1 MTSVAAEEFLPV
13 ELVFNPNWWYHTA
26 GISFD
31 APFYLDAQTR
41 IQNDVIMRRVLYE
54 RYGEFGEVIVEAA
67 SVARRCPM
75 LSSTCASVR
84 CACSGVPP
92 GRWLR
97 TQRSCCWLP
106 ARWSRPA
113 CVAST
118 WTMARPTTTSL
129 PCSRSCSVIE
139 DTGRRMN
146 SRERLLTA
154 LNHQEPDR
162 VPLDPRTSSPC
173 GRRCRSTGCIRGLVG
188 A

>member
-13 ELVFNPNWWYHTA
+13 ELVFNPSWWYHTA

-54 RYGEFGEVIVEAA
+54 RYGEFGEVIVEVA

-92 GRWLR
+92 RE
-97 TQRSCCWLP
+97 
-106 ARWSRPA
+106 
-113 CVAST
+113 
-118 WTMARPTTTSL
+118 MA
-129 PCSRSCSVIE
+129 E
-139 DTGRRMN
+139 DT
-146 SRERLLTA
+146 EKLLLAAGPLEQAGVCCINMDYGT
-154 LNHQEPDR
+154 PDDNIFAMFEVVQR
-162 VPLDPRTSSPC
+162 Y
-173 GRRCRSTGCIRGLVG
+173 RGYG